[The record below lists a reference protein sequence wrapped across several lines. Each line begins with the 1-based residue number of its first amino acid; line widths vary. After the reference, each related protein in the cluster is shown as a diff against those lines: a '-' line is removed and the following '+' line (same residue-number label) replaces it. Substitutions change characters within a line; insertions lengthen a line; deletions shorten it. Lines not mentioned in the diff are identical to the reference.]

1 MTTEKKKLLLLQPN
15 LYNHLFCKLQSNYQ
29 TKDETCKELIFKGE
43 TTILPGSKIVM
54 YIDSCKYLL
63 TETILTCLGTKLLPH
78 WRDILAMPLGTPNV
92 IYC

>member
-1 MTTEKKKLLLLQPN
+1 MTNEKEILSLQPN
-15 LYNHLFCKLQSNYQ
+15 LYNYLFCKLQSNYQ

-54 YIDSCKYLL
+54 YTESCKYLVTQTL
-63 TETILTCLGTKLLPH
+63 LTCLGTKLLPH
-78 WRDILAMPLGTPNV
+78 WRDIPAIPLGTPIV